1 LYFYILGKS
10 NLFFSTF
17 TDGQGQCSQAI
28 LDRCA
33 AEFGDIQ
40 GPVCAAQ
47 VRLGN
52 GCKGIIVVVP
62 GLSENT
68 IRVRPSMV
76 KFDAEKKTFNIVKV
90 LTFNKWK

>member
-1 LYFYILGKS
+1 M
-10 NLFFSTF
+10 
-17 TDGQGQCSQAI
+17 
-28 LDRCA
+28 
-33 AEFGDIQ
+33 
-40 GPVCAAQ
+40 
-47 VRLGN
+47 
-52 GCKGIIVVVP
+52 VVP